1 MRVYCYLDQK
11 IHSYIK
17 EEVDPTL
24 CGAGENLR
32 ILTYCK
38 NTVLSDPK
46 TNAFTREHISFFVV
60 ITDLL
65 ILIIFVYFERSITYI
80 SIPKEEEHFK
90 ES

>member
-1 MRVYCYLDQK
+1 
-11 IHSYIK
+11 
-17 EEVDPTL
+17 
-24 CGAGENLR
+24 
-32 ILTYCK
+32 
-38 NTVLSDPK
+38 VLSDPE
-46 TNAFTREHISFFVV
+46 TNAFTREHIFFFVV